1 VDEVQLKVSV
11 VIPVYNP
18 GRYIDDC
25 IQSMLEQSLP
35 ADEYEVLFVDDGST
49 DDTPARLDRLAAEHS
64 QVRVVHIPN
73 SGWPGKPRNVGVNH
87 ARGVY
92 VQFVDQDDT
101 MTPEALERLYDLGA
115 QNDAD
120 IVIGK
125 VTSDFRGVPHGV
137 FRHTRDQVTI
147 HDFPL
152 IDSLTPHKMFRRDFL
167 REHGIAFPEG
177 KRRLEDQLY
186 MVRAYFPAKT
196 VSILGDYPCY
206 FYRKRDDGK
215 NAGTTR
221 IDPHSYY
228 ANLREILDTVI
239 ANTQPGEF
247 RDKLLRRFYRVEM
260 LGRLSEP
267 SYLKHDDEFR
277 GRLFSEVHQLAADY
291 ITDGVERGLGG
302 LLRLRSVLLRAN
314 RPAELLQL
322 ATRAAQLKGH
332 GRLETLRWKGEQLHA
347 GFSAWF
353 DSAKV
358 PTVPAVVGT
367 AEARAADGSELFTLL
382 HRGDRYFLDPQLSE
396 ALVERLVDVTTE
408 LPAFRVQVS
417 LRNRETAVEWIVP
430 AKIRLEFDEAGERAR
445 PVLRGIAI
453 LDPGRL
459 AGGQSLERG
468 MWDVWLRPM
477 GAGLDRRIRL
487 GGGDHSGTEAGFLGA
502 ILSRADAPTQLVVPY
517 LTEGNG
523 NLSLDIDQR
532 GKKLSDVLRVG
543 EIVALPGDGRSIA
556 MTLPFVMRAGS
567 PPVVARLGLQG
578 SGCSIPAQV
587 LPGPGGRARLT
598 ARTGKGLRLP
608 SGTWELT
615 VGFDGEAD
623 AEASLGRQVAVT
635 RGRMWIADAPR
646 VGRVTTTA
654 RYLVH
659 TMAARPGIRRAG
671 RHVLDRMPRGAAR
684 RVRATLK
691 RLG

>member
-1 VDEVQLKVSV
+1 VDEVQLKVTV

-18 GRYIDDC
+18 GPYIGDC
-25 IQSMLEQSLP
+25 IRSMIGQSLP
-35 ADEYEVLFVDDGST
+35 AAEYEVLFVDDGST

-64 QVRVVHIPN
+64 QIRVIHIPN
-73 SGWPGKPRNVGVNH
+73 SGWPGKPRNVAVNH
-87 ARGVY
+87 ARGEY
-92 VQFVDQDDT
+92 VQFLDQDDT
-101 MTPEALERLYDLGA
+101 MAPEALERLYDLGA

-137 FRHTRDQVTI
+137 FQRTRNQVNI
-147 HDFPL
+147 QNFPL

-215 NAGTTR
+215 NAGTAR
-221 IDPHSYY
+221 IDPRGYY
-228 ANLREILDTVI
+228 ANLREVLDTVI
-239 ANTQPGEF
+239 ANTEPGEF

-322 ATRAAQLKGH
+322 ATRAAQLQAH

-358 PTVPAVVGT
+358 PAVPAVAGT

-502 ILSRADAPTQLVVPY
+502 ILSRADAPTRLVVPY

-532 GKKLSDVLRVG
+532 GKKLSDILRVG

-587 LPGPGGRARLT
+587 LPGPGGRAQLT

-623 AEASLGRQVAVT
+623 AEASLGCQVAVT
-635 RGRMWIADAPR
+635 RGRMWMAGAPR
-646 VGRVTTTA
+646 IGRVRTTA
-654 RYLVH
+654 RFMMR
-659 TMAARPGIRRAG
+659 TAAARPGIRSAG
-671 RHVLDRMPRGAAR
+671 RHVLERMPRGVAR

-691 RLG
+691 RLD

>member
-1 VDEVQLKVSV
+1 MDEVQLKVTV

-18 GRYIDDC
+18 GPYIGDC
-25 IQSMLEQSLP
+25 IRSMIGQSLP
-35 ADEYEVLFVDDGST
+35 AAEYEVLFVDDGST

-64 QVRVVHIPN
+64 QIRVIHIPN

-87 ARGVY
+87 ARGEY
-92 VQFVDQDDT
+92 VQFLDQDDT
-101 MTPEALERLYDLGA
+101 MAPEALERLYDLGA

-137 FRHTRDQVTI
+137 FRHTRNQVTI
-147 HDFPL
+147 HNFPL

-167 REHGIAFPEG
+167 REHRIAFPEG

-215 NAGTTR
+215 NAGTAR
-221 IDPHSYY
+221 IDPRGYY
-228 ANLREILDTVI
+228 ANLRDVLDTVI
-239 ANTQPGEF
+239 ANTEPGEF
-247 RDKLLRRFYRVEM
+247 RDRLLRRFYRVEM

-358 PTVPAVVGT
+358 PTVPAVAGT

-502 ILSRADAPTQLVVPY
+502 ILSRAGAPTRLVVPY

-532 GKKLSDVLRVG
+532 GKKLSDILRVG

-587 LPGPGGRARLT
+587 LPGPGGRAQLT

-654 RYLVH
+654 RFMMR
-659 TMAARPGIRRAG
+659 TAAARPGIRSAG
-671 RHVLDRMPRGAAR
+671 RHVLERMPRGVAR

-691 RLG
+691 RLD

>member
-1 VDEVQLKVSV
+1 VDEVQLKVTV

-18 GRYIDDC
+18 GPYIGDC
-25 IQSMLEQSLP
+25 IRSMIGQSLP
-35 ADEYEVLFVDDGST
+35 AAEYEVLFVDDGST

-64 QVRVVHIPN
+64 QIRVIHIPN

-87 ARGVY
+87 ARGEY
-92 VQFVDQDDT
+92 VQFLDQDDT
-101 MTPEALERLYDLGA
+101 MAPEALERLYDLGA

-137 FRHTRDQVTI
+137 FRHTRNQVTI
-147 HDFPL
+147 HNFPL

-167 REHGIAFPEG
+167 REHRIAFPEG

-215 NAGTTR
+215 NAGTAR
-221 IDPHSYY
+221 IDPRGYY
-228 ANLREILDTVI
+228 ANLRDVLDTVI
-239 ANTQPGEF
+239 ANTEPGEF
-247 RDKLLRRFYRVEM
+247 RDRLLRRFYRVEM

-358 PTVPAVVGT
+358 PTVPAVAGT

-502 ILSRADAPTQLVVPY
+502 ILSRAGAPTRLVVPY

-532 GKKLSDVLRVG
+532 GKKLSDILRVG

-587 LPGPGGRARLT
+587 RPGPGGRAQLT

-654 RYLVH
+654 RFMMR
-659 TMAARPGIRRAG
+659 TAAARPGIRSAG
-671 RHVLDRMPRGAAR
+671 RHVLERMPRGVAR

-691 RLG
+691 RLD